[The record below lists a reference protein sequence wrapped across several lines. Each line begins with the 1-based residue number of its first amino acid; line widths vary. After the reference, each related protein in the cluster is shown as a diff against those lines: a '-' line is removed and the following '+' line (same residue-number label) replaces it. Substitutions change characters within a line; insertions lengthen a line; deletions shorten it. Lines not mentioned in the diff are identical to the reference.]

1 MLVESSVSMQ
11 DAIRNA
17 LKRRGYRVLVF
28 GSPHR
33 ALQRFQDHLETEPLA
48 DCLIFSA
55 GELGDEA
62 VDAFNAFGDAESTRH
77 IPAILLVN
85 RDNKDQI
92 QRAKVDDHRILLPLD
107 LKVKDL
113 RASLLQLLR
122 EEEPSS
128 S

>member
-1 MLVESSVSMQ
+1 MRRSMPSMRSVT
-11 DAIRNA
+11 
-17 LKRRGYRVLVF
+17 RR
-28 GSPHR
+28 H
-33 ALQRFQDHLETEPLA
+33 
-48 DCLIFSA
+48 
-55 GELGDEA
+55 
-62 VDAFNAFGDAESTRH
+62 TRH

-92 QRAKVDDHRILLPLD
+92 QRAKVHDHRILLPLD
-107 LKVKDL
+107 LKIKDL